1 MCLLCLRLSSC
12 TSRSELFLC
21 IVLEWKKKYIY
32 ALKHSKEGQMG
43 YANHHENLAFVVDFL
58 IC

>member
-1 MCLLCLRLSSC
+1 M
-12 TSRSELFLC
+12 E
-21 IVLEWKKKYIY
+21 KKYIY